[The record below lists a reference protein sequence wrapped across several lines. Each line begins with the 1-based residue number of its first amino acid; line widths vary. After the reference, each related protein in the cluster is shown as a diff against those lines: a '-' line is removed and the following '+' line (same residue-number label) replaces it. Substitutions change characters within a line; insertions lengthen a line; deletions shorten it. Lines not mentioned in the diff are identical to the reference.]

1 MFGIVVVLTIP
12 FYLCHS
18 TNRARVAVTLPAGC
32 AAPGMI
38 HFLYYCLL
46 LTRAFPL
53 ASPAGLYYL
62 RTRAA
67 ADAIKFTVDQQAL
80 KSRKSAS
87 IGPAAGAAPA
97 SKPTA
102 PSLDKEAQMA
112 AMLCSLENKEACLM
126 CGS

>member
-1 MFGIVVVLTIP
+1 MLTPSLPSLPVGNAPRPSVL
-12 FYLCHS
+12 LCP
-18 TNRARVAVTLPAGC
+18 T
-32 AAPGMI
+32 
-38 HFLYYCLL
+38 
-46 LTRAFPL
+46 
-53 ASPAGLYYL
+53 GLYYL

-97 SKPTA
+97 SKPAA